1 MIPQPIILGAEN
13 RFIFADLAIPLDHQI
28 VGIPLKETSSE
39 FHRLYLAR
47 IAHKSLQICER
58 CTLWQPRMLPLFWR
72 EQFETVCF
80 NSFIL
85 WATSDLPIKTHWRD
99 YHTPKLPTFSLRP
112 IDIAKR
118 GRVAIDQAFASYLG
132 FSERVELPR

>member
-58 CTLWQPRMLPLFWR
+58 CTLWQPRMLLFG
-72 EQFETVCF
+72 ENSLKQFVLIHLFCGLLL
-80 NSFIL
+80 IC
-85 WATSDLPIKTHWRD
+85 
-99 YHTPKLPTFSLRP
+99 
-112 IDIAKR
+112 
-118 GRVAIDQAFASYLG
+118 Q
-132 FSERVELPR
+132 